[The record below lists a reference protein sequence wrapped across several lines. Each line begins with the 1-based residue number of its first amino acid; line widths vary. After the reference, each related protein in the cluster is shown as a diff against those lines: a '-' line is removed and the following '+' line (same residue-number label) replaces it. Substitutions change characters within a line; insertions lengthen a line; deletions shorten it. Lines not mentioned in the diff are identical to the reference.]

1 MEKDFDKQDAKCSS
15 EQFLRTLGVNS
26 IDCDFITLQHQ
37 LERAVAEHTI
47 VSPPEHWEDE
57 YIVRL
62 LSSGDSVL
70 DLGCG
75 NGELLASIAEL
86 ADVRCQGVE
95 CNRRAALTCIEKG
108 LPVCLMD
115 IDKVLENIQP
125 HSFTYA
131 VLERTLQTLPQPL
144 VALKEMLRVAK
155 YCVVSFPNFAHWS
168 VRLSF
173 ALGGRMPITGSL
185 PYHWYDTPNI
195 HLCSINDFLDWIAEN
210 KLRVCQAWAYL
221 DNEVVEFV
229 AAKHN
234 IAAREVLFVIESP
247 VFGQ

>member
-1 MEKDFDKQDAKCSS
+1 MEKEFDKQDAKCSS

-37 LERAVAEHTI
+37 LERALAKQTI
-47 VSPPEHWEDE
+47 DSPPTHWEDE
-57 YIVRL
+57 YIGRL

-95 CNRRAALTCIEKG
+95 CDRKAALTCIEKG

-115 IDKVLENIQP
+115 LDKVLENVQP
-125 HSFTYA
+125 QSFTYA

-144 VALKEMLRVAK
+144 ETLKEMLRVAR
-155 YCVVSFPNFAHWS
+155 YGVVSFPNFAHWS

-173 ALGGRMPITGSL
+173 AFFGRMPITGSL

-210 KLRVCQAWAYL
+210 RLRVCQAWAYL
-221 DNEVVEFV
+221 DDEVVEFV

-247 VFGQ
+247 VCA